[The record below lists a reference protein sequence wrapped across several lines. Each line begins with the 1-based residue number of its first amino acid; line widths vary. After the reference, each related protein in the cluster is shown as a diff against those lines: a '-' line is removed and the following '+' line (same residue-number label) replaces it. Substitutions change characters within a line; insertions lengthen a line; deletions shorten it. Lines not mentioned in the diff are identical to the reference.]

1 MSTTSTVKE
10 QGKNVSKI
18 VNSAVLARKNVQMIF
33 LQQAITLS
41 AFRYF
46 SGHQDAARAHA
57 NKWEGVW
64 KAILFTTTEIIDFA
78 ETFSN
83 SYQQIRAL
91 AQILRTGTAEEKARA
106 KTNVLTVMNQLI
118 LGTLKDKRIIAA
130 QIVTNAEIYY
140 KSFLPN
146 YNSFLYDSNIA
157 YKIMR
162 INDIDDKLN
171 NLSADLAEAKAKALK
186 LEIAIMAEAG
196 ITPYTI
202 AGTYAAGPVG
212 VIVGGIMYPIDIRGL
227 AGMFIEYADAIKEI
241 NSIQYQITEMKAE
254 MTHLHEVES
263 QITGLHNASLYIVEG
278 AKSVENGWLA
288 LYSEMQTLIKRA
300 EGISPEELVVMIG
313 SELAI
318 MNKDWQDVIEPTRKL
333 QPIGGAIGHITYK
346 TVDDMLLA
354 ITPRSRH
361 RE

>member
-1 MSTTSTVKE
+1 MSTSTVKE
-10 QGKNVSKI
+10 QGKNASKL
-18 VNSAVLARKNVQMIF
+18 VNCAVLARKNVQMIF
-33 LQQAITLS
+33 LQQNITLS
-41 AFRYF
+41 VFRYF

-78 ETFSN
+78 ETFNN
-83 SYQQIRAL
+83 SYQQIRSL

-130 QIVTNAEIYY
+130 QIATNAEIYY
-140 KSFLPN
+140 KSFLPG
-146 YNSFLYDSNIA
+146 YNSFLYDSSIA

-171 NLSADLAEAKAKALK
+171 NLSADLAKAKAKALK
-186 LEIAIMAEAG
+186 LEITIMADSR
-196 ITPYTI
+196 IMPYTI

-212 VIVGGIMYPIDIRGL
+212 VIVGGIMLPVEIGGL
-227 AGMFIEYADAIKEI
+227 AGMLIEYADAIKEI
-241 NSIQYQITEMKAE
+241 YSLQYQITEMKAE
-254 MTHLHEVES
+254 MTHLHEVET

-288 LYSEMQTLIKRA
+288 LYSEMQMLIKRA

-313 SELAI
+313 SELAT
-318 MNKDWQDVIEPTRKL
+318 MSKDWQDVIQQTKRL
-333 QPIGGAIGHITYK
+333 QPIGGVIGHITYK
-346 TVDDMLLA
+346 TADEMLLA
-354 ITPRSRH
+354 ITPRH
-361 RE
+361 RARE